1 MADPHAQLPDP
12 LDSVDP
18 RDLGARLREAR
29 SARGWTQEQAAEALG
44 VARTTMVAIEKGE
57 RRLKPDELI
66 QLAKLYGRKL
76 SALLRP
82 GVPVE
87 EFSVQLRGA
96 LPPEAPIDADLVPH
110 IHELERLCDDYLEL
124 ERLLRAPLL
133 RRDPPA
139 YSIEGI
145 EPEQLAEDV
154 ATAERNRL
162 GLGDAPVL
170 NLRAVLERDVGLR
183 IFYLGLPS
191 KVAGMFAFTEE
202 YGGALA
208 INRNHPPERRRHSMA
223 HEYGHYLTDRYR
235 SEITLLG
242 RYERRPPAERFA
254 ETFGRAFL
262 MPATGLRRRYHELV
276 RQRTLEGRG
285 GPTPGDLC
293 HLAHF
298 YFVSFE
304 AMTRRLEEL
313 GLIRSGT
320 WQRLQQQGFRV
331 KKARRLLGL
340 QEHPVEDELLPSRYR
355 YLAVEAWHR
364 GELSE
369 GQLAS
374 FLRVDRLS
382 ARRLV
387 REVGLH
393 QEGGD
398 GEGSPDLFLPLAA
411 AELA

>member
-1 MADPHAQLPDP
+1 MPVDP
-12 LDSVDP
+12 LNAANLVE
-18 RDLGARLREAR
+18 LGARLREAR

-66 QLAKLYGRKL
+66 RLAKLYGRKL

-82 GVPVE
+82 GTPVE
-87 EFSVQLRGA
+87 EFSVQLRGV
-96 LPPEAPIDADLVPH
+96 LPPESPVDADLLAH
-110 IHELERLCDDYLEL
+110 IHELERLCDDYLEI
-124 ERLLRAPLL
+124 ERLIGAPAA
-133 RRDPPA
+133 RRDPPI
-139 YSIEGI
+139 YPMEGLD
-145 EPEQLAEDV
+145 PEELAEDV

-170 NLRAVLERDVGLR
+170 NLRAVLEGDVGLR
-183 IFYLGLPS
+183 IFYLDLPS
-191 KVAGMFAFTEE
+191 KVAGMFAFTHE

-208 INRNHPPERRRHSMA
+208 INRNHPPERRRHSMG

-262 MPATGLRRRYHELV
+262 MPAAGLRRRFNEFV
-276 RQRTLEGRG
+276 RQRKLEGRG
-285 GPTPGDLC
+285 GATPGDLC

-313 GLIRSGT
+313 GLIRVGT
-320 WQRLQQQGFRV
+320 WQRLHQQGFRV
-331 KKARRLLGL
+331 KEARRLLGL
-340 QEHPVEDELLPSRYR
+340 QEHPVEDELLPPRYR
-355 YLAVEAWHR
+355 FLAVEAWHH

-374 FLRVDRLS
+374 YLRVDRLS

-387 REVGLH
+387 REIGLH
-393 QEGGD
+393 QQEGDGGD
-398 GEGSPDLFLPLAA
+398 GAPDFFLPLAA
-411 AELA
+411 GDLG

>member
-1 MADPHAQLPDP
+1 MPADP
-12 LDSVDP
+12 LDSIAP
-18 RDLGARLREAR
+18 RELGVRLREAR
-29 SARGWTQEQAAEALG
+29 LARGWTQEQAAEALG

-66 QLAKLYGRKL
+66 RLARLYGRKL
-76 SALLRP
+76 SALLRR
-82 GVPVE
+82 GEPVE
-87 EFSVQLRGA
+87 DFAVQLRGT
-96 LPPEAPIDADLVPH
+96 LPPGAPVDARLLPS

-124 ERLLRAPLL
+124 ERLTGAPLA
-133 RRDPPA
+133 RREPPV
-139 YSIEGI
+139 YPLEGI
-145 EPEQLAEDV
+145 DPERLAEDV
-154 ATAERNRL
+154 ASAERNRL

-170 NLRAVLERDVGLR
+170 NLRAVLEGDVGLR
-183 IFYLGLPS
+183 IFYLDLPS
-191 KVAGMFAFTEE
+191 QVAGMYAFTQEV
-202 YGGALA
+202 GGALG
-208 INRNHPPERRRHSMA
+208 INRNHPPERRRHSIG

-242 RYERRPPAERFA
+242 RYERRPPAERFS

-262 MPATGLRRRYHELV
+262 MPAAGLQRRYNELA
-276 RQRTLEGRG
+276 RQRKLEGRG
-285 GPTPGDLC
+285 GPTAGDLC

-298 YFVSFE
+298 YLVSFE

-313 GLIRSGT
+313 ALIPAGT

-331 KKARRLLGL
+331 KEARRLLGL
-340 QEHPVEDELLPSRYR
+340 QEHPVEDDLLPARYR

-364 GELSE
+364 GEISE

-387 REVGLH
+387 QEIGLH
-393 QEGGD
+393 QQEGGGGD
-398 GEGSPDLFLPLAA
+398 DSPDLFLPLVAGD
-411 AELA
+411 LG

>member
-1 MADPHAQLPDP
+1 MPAEP
-12 LDSVDP
+12 LDAANP
-18 RDLGARLREAR
+18 IELGARLREAR

-57 RRLKPDELI
+57 RRLKPDEFI
-66 QLAKLYGRKL
+66 RLAKLYGRKL

-82 GVPVE
+82 GAPVE
-87 EFSVQLRGA
+87 DFSVQLRGA
-96 LPPEAPIDADLVPH
+96 LPPEAPIDADLLPR

-124 ERLLRAPLL
+124 ERLLGAPFP
-133 RRDPPA
+133 RHDPPT
-139 YSIEGI
+139 YSIESI
-145 EPEQLAEDV
+145 DPEQLAEDV
-154 ATAERNRL
+154 AIAERNRL

-170 NLRAVLERDVGLR
+170 NLRAILEGDLGLR
-183 IFYLGLPS
+183 IFYLELPS

-208 INRNHPPERRRHSMA
+208 INRNHPAERRRHSMG
-223 HEYGHYLTDRYR
+223 HEYGHYLTSRYR
-235 SEITLLG
+235 SEVMLLG

-276 RQRTLEGRG
+276 RQRKLKGRG

-293 HLAHF
+293 QLAHF

-313 GLIRSGT
+313 GLIRPGS
-320 WQRLQQQGFRV
+320 WQRLHQQGFRV
-331 KKARRLLGL
+331 KEARNLLGL
-340 QEHPVEDELLPSRYR
+340 REHPVEDELLPSRYR
-355 YLAVEAWHR
+355 YLAMEAWHCE
-364 GELSE
+364 ELSE

-387 REVGLH
+387 REMGLH
-393 QEGGD
+393 QQEGGD
-398 GEGSPDLFLPLAA
+398 GDGALDLFLPLAA
-411 AELA
+411 SELG

>member
-1 MADPHAQLPDP
+1 MPADP
-12 LDSVDP
+12 LDAAGPVE
-18 RDLGARLREAR
+18 LGARLREAR
-29 SARGWTQEQAAEALG
+29 SAQGWTQERAADALG
-44 VARTTMVAIEKGE
+44 VGRTTMVAIEKGE

-66 QLAKLYGRKL
+66 RLAKLYGRKL

-82 GVPVE
+82 GAPVE
-87 EFSVQLRGA
+87 DFSVQLRGA
-96 LPPEAPIDADLVPH
+96 LPREAPVDADLLPH

-124 ERLLRAPLL
+124 ERLVGAPAS
-133 RRDPPA
+133 RRDPPIYPTEA
-139 YSIEGI
+139 LG
-145 EPEQLAEDV
+145 PEELAEDV

-170 NLRAVLERDVGLR
+170 NLRAVLEADVGLR
-183 IFYLGLPS
+183 IFYLDLPS
-191 KVAGMFAFTEE
+191 KVAGMFAFTQEH
-202 YGGALA
+202 GGALA

-223 HEYGHYLTDRYR
+223 HELGHYLTDRYR

-254 ETFGRAFL
+254 EAFGRAFL
-262 MPATGLRRRYHELV
+262 MPAAGLRRRFNELA
-276 RQRTLEGRG
+276 RQRRLEGRG

-293 HLAHF
+293 GLAHF

-313 GLIRSGT
+313 GLIRAGT

-331 KKARRLLGL
+331 QQARRLLGL
-340 QEHPVEDELLPSRYR
+340 QEHPVEGELLPARYR

-364 GELSE
+364 GALSE

-387 REVGLH
+387 REIGLER
-393 QEGGD
+393 QEGSD
-398 GEGSPDLFLPLAA
+398 GSGAADLFLPLAA
-411 AELA
+411 AELG

>member
-1 MADPHAQLPDP
+1 MPADP
-12 LDSVDP
+12 LDAANPVE
-18 RDLGARLREAR
+18 LGARLREAR
-29 SARGWTQEQAAEALG
+29 SARGWTQEEAAEALG

-66 QLAKLYGRKL
+66 RLAQLYGRKL

-82 GVPVE
+82 GAPVE
-87 EFSVQLRGA
+87 DVSVQLRGA
-96 LPPEAPIDADLVPH
+96 LPPPAEAPSEADLLPH
-110 IHELERLCDDYLEL
+110 IHELERLCDDSLEL
-124 ERLLRAPLL
+124 ERLLGAPLP
-133 RRDPPA
+133 RRDPPVYA
-139 YSIEGI
+139 LEGI
-145 EPEQLAEDV
+145 DPEQLAEDV

-170 NLRAVLERDVGLR
+170 NLRAVLEGDVGLR
-183 IFYLGLPS
+183 IFYLDLPS
-191 KVAGMFAFTEE
+191 TVAGMFAFTEE
-202 YGGALA
+202 HGGALA
-208 INRNHPPERRRHSMA
+208 INRNHPPERRRCSLA

-235 SEITLLG
+235 AEITILG
-242 RYERRPPAERFA
+242 RYERRPPSERFA
-254 ETFGRAFL
+254 ETFARAFL
-262 MPATGLRRRYHELV
+262 MPAAGLRRRYHELA
-276 RQRTLEGRG
+276 RQRSLEGRG

-293 HLAHF
+293 YLAHF

-304 AMTRRLEEL
+304 AVTLRLEEL
-313 GLIRSGT
+313 GLVRAGT
-320 WQRLQQQGFRV
+320 WQRLSQQGFRV
-331 KKARRLLGL
+331 KQARLLLGL

-369 GQLAS
+369 GQLAA

-387 REVGLH
+387 REMGLQH

-398 GEGSPDLFLPLAA
+398 GDGSADLFLPLAA
-411 AELA
+411 GELR

>member
-1 MADPHAQLPDP
+1 MPADS
-12 LDSVDP
+12 LDSVNP
-18 RDLGARLREAR
+18 VELGARLREAR
-29 SARGWTQEQAAEALG
+29 GARGWTQEQAAGALG

-57 RRLKPDELI
+57 RRLQPDELVR
-66 QLAKLYGRKL
+66 LAQLYGRKL

-82 GVPVE
+82 GAPVE
-87 EFSVQLRGA
+87 DFSVQLRGA
-96 LPPEAPIDADLVPH
+96 LPPEAPIDAELLPH

-124 ERLLRAPLL
+124 ERLLGAPLP
-133 RRDPPA
+133 RRDPPIYA
-139 YSIEGI
+139 MAGI
-145 EPEQLAEDV
+145 DPEQLAEDV

-170 NLRAVLERDVGLR
+170 NLRAVLEGDVGLR
-183 IFYLGLPS
+183 IFYLDLPS
-191 KVAGMFAFTEE
+191 KVAGMFAFTQE

-208 INRNHPPERRRHSMA
+208 INRNHPPERRRHSMG
-223 HEYGHYLTDRYR
+223 HEYGHYLTDRYH

-262 MPATGLRRRYHELV
+262 MPAAGLRRRYNELV
-276 RQRTLEGRG
+276 RQRNLEGRG
-285 GPTPGDLC
+285 GATPGDLC
-293 HLAHF
+293 QLAHF

-313 GLIRSGT
+313 GLVRAGT
-320 WQRLQQQGFRV
+320 WQRLHQQGFRV
-331 KKARRLLGL
+331 KEARRLLGL
-340 QEHPVEDELLPSRYR
+340 QEHPVEDELLPARYR
-355 YLAVEAWHR
+355 YLAVEAWYR

-387 REVGLH
+387 LEMGLH
-393 QEGGD
+393 QQEGGD
-398 GEGSPDLFLPLAA
+398 GDGSPDLFLPLAA
-411 AELA
+411 GERG

>member
-1 MADPHAQLPDP
+1 MPVDP
-12 LDSVDP
+12 LDAANPVE
-18 RDLGARLREAR
+18 LGARLREAR
-29 SARGWTQEQAAEALG
+29 SARGWTQEQAAKALG

-66 QLAKLYGRKL
+66 RLAKLYGRKL

-82 GVPVE
+82 GAPVE
-87 EFSVQLRGA
+87 DFSVQLRGA
-96 LPPEAPIDADLVPH
+96 LPPPRAGLPPVDVDLLPH

-124 ERLLRAPLL
+124 ERLVGAPAP
-133 RRDPPA
+133 RRDPPV
-139 YSIEGI
+139 YPMEGVA
-145 EPEQLAEDV
+145 PEELAEDV

-170 NLRAVLERDVGLR
+170 NLRAVLEGDAGLR
-183 IFYLGLPS
+183 IFYLDLPS
-191 KVAGMFAFTEE
+191 KVAGMFAYNQE

-208 INRNHPPERRRHSMA
+208 INRKHPPERRRHSMG

-254 ETFGRAFL
+254 ETFDRAFL
-262 MPATGLRRRYHELV
+262 MPAAGLRRRFNGLV
-276 RQRTLEGRG
+276 RQRKLEGRG
-285 GPTPGDLC
+285 GATTGDLC
-293 HLAHF
+293 QLAHY

-304 AMTRRLEEL
+304 AMARRLEEL
-313 GLIRSGT
+313 GLVRDGT
-320 WQRLQQQGFRV
+320 WQRLHQQGFRV
-331 KKARRLLGL
+331 KEARRLLGL

-364 GELSE
+364 AQLSE

-387 REVGLH
+387 REIGLH
-393 QEGGD
+393 QQEGSDGD
-398 GEGSPDLFLPLAA
+398 GASDLFLPLAA
-411 AELA
+411 GELG

>member
-1 MADPHAQLPDP
+1 MPVDP
-12 LDSVDP
+12 LDAADP
-18 RDLGARLREAR
+18 VELGARLRGSR

-66 QLAKLYGRKL
+66 RLAKLYGRKL

-82 GVPVE
+82 GAPVE
-87 EFSVQLRGA
+87 DFSVQLRGV
-96 LPPEAPIDADLVPH
+96 LPPESPVDADLLSH

-124 ERLLRAPLL
+124 ERVVGAPAS
-133 RRDPPA
+133 RRDPPI
-139 YSIEGI
+139 YPMEGI
-145 EPEQLAEDV
+145 DPEELAEDV
-154 ATAERNRL
+154 AAAERNRL

-170 NLRAVLERDVGLR
+170 NLRAVLEGDVGLR
-183 IFYLGLPS
+183 IFYLDLPTE
-191 KVAGMFAFTEE
+191 VAGMFAYTQEH
-202 YGGALA
+202 GGALA
-208 INRNHPPERRRHSMA
+208 INRNHPPERRRHSMG
-223 HEYGHYLTDRYR
+223 HEYGHYVTERYR

-262 MPATGLRRRYHELV
+262 MPAPGLRRRFNELV
-276 RQRTLEGRG
+276 RQRKLEGRG

-293 HLAHF
+293 QLAHF

-313 GLIRSGT
+313 GLVRAGT
-320 WQRLQQQGFRV
+320 WQRLHQQGFRV
-331 KKARRLLGL
+331 KEARLLLGL

-387 REVGLH
+387 REIGLYR

-398 GEGSPDLFLPLAA
+398 GDGASDLFLPLAA
-411 AELA
+411 GELG